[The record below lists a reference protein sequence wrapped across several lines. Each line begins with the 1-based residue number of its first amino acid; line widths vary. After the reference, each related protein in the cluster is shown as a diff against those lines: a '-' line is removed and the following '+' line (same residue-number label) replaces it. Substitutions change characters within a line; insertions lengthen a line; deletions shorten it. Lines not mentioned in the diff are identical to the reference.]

1 MQNESAIIDCRI
13 NGIKM
18 NFNLNSLTYGPILFQ
33 PVVPAPYAKLVVP
46 GSKAYCAE
54 GIFGNILFQ
63 EINAGRITIFYN
75 IYTILEDLALDFTIA
90 QPVLH
95 THIAL
100 KNENRYDING
110 TGAVYLKQ
118 GQFNMI
124 RSSSMQG
131 TVYLDRGHEYR
142 TLDIFC
148 PDELLKELISL
159 FPFLK
164 DFINGTNSSEPAL
177 LFKNH
182 RWINSHIIDIIDRL
196 LYCPVQDDLRPLYF
210 HYKIKELLLL
220 LLTREYPETIA
231 RNGLNKRTAES
242 INEAKYIIETRFGE
256 QLALRRIAK
265 EIGIN
270 EVKLRS
276 GFKLLFGTGMFDY
289 LLKIR
294 MQKAKIWLQD
304 SDKPIKAIARLT
316 GYSTKQSFFNAFKK
330 YFHETPGSV
339 RKN

>member
-1 MQNESAIIDCRI
+1 MQNESAITDCRI
-13 NGIKM
+13 NGTKM
-18 NFNLNSLTYGPILFQ
+18 TLNLNSLTYGPVMFQ
-33 PVVPAPYAKLVVP
+33 PVVPAHFANLVVP
-46 GSKAYCAE
+46 GSRAYYAE
-54 GIFGNILFQ
+54 GVFGNLLFQ
-63 EINAGRITIFYN
+63 EINAGGITIFYN
-75 IYTILEDLALDFTIA
+75 ICSILEDLALDFRIA

-100 KNENRYDING
+100 KNENRYDIKG
-110 TGAVYLKQ
+110 PGAVYLSQ

-124 RSSSMQG
+124 RSSSLEG
-131 TVYLDRGHEYR
+131 TVYLDRNNEYK
-142 TLDIFC
+142 TLDIYC
-148 PDELLKELISL
+148 PGELLQEL
-159 FPFLK
+159 FPHFPFVN
-164 DFINGTNSSEPAL
+164 DFINGTNSGEPVL

-182 RWINSHIIDIIDRL
+182 RWINSQIIEITDRL
-196 LYCPVQDDLRPLYF
+196 LHCPFRDDLRQLYF
-210 HYKIKELLLL
+210 DYKIKELLLL
-220 LLTREYPETIA
+220 LFSAEYHGTIA
-231 RNGLNKRTAES
+231 RNGLNKRTVES

-256 QLALRRIAK
+256 QIALQKIAR

-270 EVKLRS
+270 EVKLRY

-294 MQKAKIWLQD
+294 MEKAKIWLQD

-330 YFHETPGSV
+330 YFHETPGAV